1 MMTPFAKG
9 TIGHQDIR
17 NALSDIASEI
27 ETVQG
32 LIETAD
38 RTGRIDDE
46 VKLTLQLSGLEIKMT
61 NFSTT
66 LREKL
71 A

>member
-1 MMTPFAKG
+1 MMTPFAKQ

-27 ETVQG
+27 QTTQELT
-32 LIETAD
+32 ETAD

-46 VKLTLQLSGLEIKMT
+46 VKLTLALSGLEIKMT
-61 NFSTT
+61 NFATT